1 MKKTFLFTTLIS
13 FIGVFQ
19 SCSQQDESFETLL
32 YTKNTQDIVLQE
44 RSHLLPDV
52 RSSKI
57 YKDKNSCSRS
67 TGTNGEIIGNS
78 DVLLGY
84 SYDVGNS
91 IIGDYTNVRFPI
103 LDLDK
108 VKALSAS
115 NVVPKALNTTEKE
128 ISTYYGMEEYESK
141 SSVNK
146 KVKSGFSL
154 NIAGI
159 FKFGRT
165 KTISE
170 IFRDSIIR
178 SNNVVYGELGLQ
190 LRKGS
195 FSILTTSGN
204 CIRYARECL
213 DNMFLQNLYTST
225 IGSIINNY
233 GQFVLTSYYTGGKA
247 FALYA
252 GLGKEN
258 VEGYYNEKG
267 LQDDINMS
275 FSWNTDSVSGSLNWG
290 KTNTSFSVSKL
301 QTRNTEVMIKTY
313 GGGLDNQAI
322 ASTKEFTE
330 LSLDLT
336 SWWLS
341 LADVNTHTI
350 IDVGDEGLFPISDF
364 VLERNFKNRFDDT
377 TSKNLESR
385 TSFVTPQIEIV
396 RAYVKTNTSGEN
408 LYEVAAV
415 LTTRQGDKIILSQ
428 NDIESISDE
437 TLANNA
443 NNAIYDEQVTNILA
457 QKRQYFNGIKYVKN
471 YSTKYDPAVRNPLCI
486 RLNNFNETAMYKY
499 TNAKTGIVYLY
510 NTIERTALSYYTDE
524 IDGDWILDE
533 YGIRDWA
540 ESLPTRSISM
550 ASLANYTIIGL

>member
-1 MKKTFLFTTLIS
+1 M
-13 FIGVFQ
+13 
-19 SCSQQDESFETLL
+19 
-32 YTKNTQDIVLQE
+32 
-44 RSHLLPDV
+44 
-52 RSSKI
+52 
-57 YKDKNSCSRS
+57 
-67 TGTNGEIIGNS
+67 
-78 DVLLGY
+78 
-84 SYDVGNS
+84 
-91 IIGDYTNVRFPI
+91 
-103 LDLDK
+103 DK

-301 QTRNTEVMIKTY
+301 QTRNTEVMIL
-313 GGGLDNQAI
+313 G
-322 ASTKEFTE
+322 
-330 LSLDLT
+330 DLIC
-336 SWWLS
+336 
-341 LADVNTHTI
+341 V
-350 IDVGDEGLFPISDF
+350 
-364 VLERNFKNRFDDT
+364 
-377 TSKNLESR
+377 
-385 TSFVTPQIEIV
+385 
-396 RAYVKTNTSGEN
+396 
-408 LYEVAAV
+408 
-415 LTTRQGDKIILSQ
+415 
-428 NDIESISDE
+428 
-437 TLANNA
+437 
-443 NNAIYDEQVTNILA
+443 
-457 QKRQYFNGIKYVKN
+457 
-471 YSTKYDPAVRNPLCI
+471 
-486 RLNNFNETAMYKY
+486 
-499 TNAKTGIVYLY
+499 
-510 NTIERTALSYYTDE
+510 
-524 IDGDWILDE
+524 
-533 YGIRDWA
+533 
-540 ESLPTRSISM
+540 
-550 ASLANYTIIGL
+550 